1 VPFPF
6 AGGSS
11 IPAEK
16 SPADVWAVLVNGAV
30 TGLQELA
37 AIFDDEPMLA
47 GEGEVE
53 AGGAQGS
60 QLLVFGPGEGNG
72 GKRTTAGTI
81 AIPAA
86 PVVIDRMV
94 KQGPVLPGSSR

>member
-1 VPFPF
+1 LPMTLR
-6 AGGSS
+6 GGSS

-16 SPADVWAVLVNGAV
+16 APADVRAVLVNGAV
-30 TGLQELA
+30 TRVKELA
-37 AIFDDEPMLA
+37 AIFDDEPVLA
-47 GEGEVE
+47 GEGEMK
-53 AGGAQGS
+53 AGGTQGA
-60 QLLVFGPGEGNG
+60 QLLVFGPGEGDG

-94 KQGPVLPGSSR
+94 EQGPVLLGSSR